1 MRSRFLVGAALLAA
15 AAPATAQTLPDSVLR
30 KVDQVF
36 AAYDR
41 TDSPG
46 CAMGIY
52 RDGRI
57 LYARGYGMANLELG
71 IALSPRSVLDIGST
85 SKQFT
90 AFAIALLEQDGKLA
104 QADPVRKYLPELGAY
119 ADGIKV
125 ADLVHHTS
133 GLRDYL
139 VLLYLAGFRDADLTD
154 DDDALRLIV
163 RQQAANFAPNTEWLY
178 SNTGYFLLSV
188 IVKRVSGKSLRVFA
202 QERMFTPLGMRATH
216 FHDDHAMIV
225 ENRATGYSPAEAGGY
240 GIEMSNYEQTGD
252 GAIQTSI
259 EEMLLWDGNFYDGK
273 VGGMDLVRRQQVP
286 SFLLDGK
293 PTKYASGL
301 MIDAYRG
308 LKTVRHG
315 GAWAGYRAELLR
327 FPDQHTSIACLC
339 NRGDA
344 NPSRFADKVADVILA
359 GQLQP
364 VPAVTL
370 PGVPAEGVIL
380 TPDVLK
386 ARAGVYRGRKTGDV
400 RVVRLEGSQLALVLG
415 RAIPMVPLSP
425 DRFQIMGEY
434 TLVFGSDNGKPTLRA
449 EQQQLG
455 DDVYELVP
463 AFTPTAAQLAEFAG
477 AYYAGELDVEYRI
490 TADSAGLDIGLRGR
504 RLTRVTPTFADA
516 FSGDQG
522 ENLLFAR
529 DRKGRLTGFTVGA
542 GRVRNILF
550 VRRP

>member
-1 MRSRFLVGAALLAA
+1 MRSRFLLGAALLAA

-90 AFAIALLEQDGKLA
+90 AFAVALLEQAGKLS

-188 IVKRVSGKSLRVFA
+188 IVKRVSGKSLRAFA

-259 EEMLLWDGNFYDGK
+259 EEMLPWDGNFYDGK

-286 SFLLDGK
+286 AFLLDGK

-364 VPAVTL
+364 VPVVTL

-400 RVVRLEGSQLALVLG
+400 RIVRLEGSQLALVLG

-425 DRFQIMGEY
+425 ERFQIMGEY
-434 TLVFGSDNGKPTLRA
+434 TLVFATDNGKPTLRA

-477 AYYAGELDVEYRI
+477 AYYAEELDAEYRI
-490 TADSAGLDIGLRGR
+490 TADSAGLDVGLRGR

-522 ENLLFAR
+522 ENLLFSR

>member
-1 MRSRFLVGAALLAA
+1 MRSRFLLGAALLAA

-90 AFAIALLEQDGKLA
+90 AFAVALLEQAGKLS

-188 IVKRVSGKSLRVFA
+188 IVKRVSGKSLRAFA

-286 SFLLDGK
+286 AFLLDGK

-364 VPAVTL
+364 VPAATS

-400 RVVRLEGSQLALVLG
+400 RIVRLEGSQLALVLG

-425 DRFQIMGEY
+425 ERFQIMGEY
-434 TLVFGSDNGKPTLRA
+434 TLVFATDNGKPTLRA

-477 AYYAGELDVEYRI
+477 AYYAEELDAEYRI
-490 TADSAGLDIGLRGR
+490 TADSAGLDVGLRGR

-522 ENLLFAR
+522 ENLLFSR

>member
-1 MRSRFLVGAALLAA
+1 MRSRFLFGAALLAA
-15 AAPATAQTLPDSVLR
+15 AAPATAQTVPDSVLR

-90 AFAIALLEQDGKLA
+90 AFAIALLEQDGKLSLS
-104 QADPVRKYLPELGAY
+104 DPVRKYIPELGAY

-139 VLLYLAGFRDADLTD
+139 RLMYLAGFRDADLTD

-178 SNTGYFLLSV
+178 SNTGYFLLSI

-202 QERMFTPLGMRATH
+202 QERMFTPLGLRATH

-259 EEMLLWDGNFYDGK
+259 EEMLLWDANFYDGK

-301 MIDAYRG
+301 MIDTYRG

-344 NPSRFADKVADVILA
+344 NPSHFADKVADVILA

-364 VPAVTL
+364 VPAATLPGTTGVTL
-370 PGVPAEGVIL
+370 PAE
-380 TPDVLK
+380 VL
-386 ARAGVYRGRKTGDV
+386 RTRIGVYRGRKTGEV
-400 RVVRLEGSQLALVLG
+400 RMIRLEGSQLVLVLG
-415 RAIPMVPLSP
+415 RPIPMVPLSP
-425 DRFQIMGEY
+425 ERFQVMGEY
-434 TLVFGSDNGKPTLRA
+434 TLVFGTDDGKPTLRA

-455 DDVYELVP
+455 ADVYELVS
-463 AFTPTAAQLAEFAG
+463 AFAPTAAQLAEFAG
-477 AYYAGELDVEYRI
+477 TYYAEELDATYQI
-490 TADSAGLDIGLRGR
+490 TADSSGLAVGLHGR
-504 RLTRVTPTFADA
+504 SLAHVTPTYADA
-516 FSGDQG
+516 FGGEQG
-522 ENLLFAR
+522 ESFLFLR
-529 DRKGRLTGFTVGA
+529 DRKGRVTGFTVQA
-542 GRVRNILF
+542 GRVRNIAF
-550 VRRP
+550 ARRP